1 MSKDHDIIPTMM
13 TSINRV
19 RGYLEVF
26 TLADIATG
34 DGTKIRQCFI
44 QGTKCDTTS
53 LWEWHEERP
62 SALDFTNWKWAMT
75 LLIDETK
82 KLHKQLGKRIAK
94 PHHDWIWFYFR
105 QQDVIYKKELHNGL
119 HLSRDNQQHAQIQ
132 YILKIIML
140 QDHLSVYP

>member
-1 MSKDHDIIPTMM
+1 MDILSKDHDITPTMM
-13 TSINRV
+13 SSINRV

-34 DGTKIRQCFI
+34 DGAKIRQCFI
-44 QGTKCDTTS
+44 QGTKSDTTS

-82 KLHKQLGKRIAK
+82 KLHKQLSDDLDK
-94 PHHDWIWFYFR
+94 
-105 QQDVIYKKELHNGL
+105 QDLDVGDLD
-119 HLSRDNQQHAQIQ
+119 R
-132 YILKIIML
+132 ML
-140 QDHLSVYP
+140 GIDQ